1 MPLGGASAVAGSAP
15 QAAAAQAVGAAPAS
29 RSRITAIRDTLNTGQ
44 QSKDSIIAASK
55 TRLQPVLATAITDIA
70 GFIPMAIA
78 TGVGS
83 EIQRPLAT
91 VVIGGMV
98 TSTLLTLF
106 VLPVIASVFMKKSA
120 QVADSERDQ

>member
-1 MPLGGASAVAGSAP
+1 MLNG
-15 QAAAAQAVGAAPAS
+15 QIL
-29 RSRITAIRDTLNTGQ
+29 ITAIRDTLNTGQ
-44 QSKDSIIAASK
+44 QSKDAIIAASK

-91 VVIGGMV
+91 VVIGGMI
-98 TSTLLTLF
+98 TSTILTLF
-106 VLPVIASVFMKKSA
+106 VLPVIASVFMKRSP
-120 QVADSERDQ
+120 QDADAERDQ